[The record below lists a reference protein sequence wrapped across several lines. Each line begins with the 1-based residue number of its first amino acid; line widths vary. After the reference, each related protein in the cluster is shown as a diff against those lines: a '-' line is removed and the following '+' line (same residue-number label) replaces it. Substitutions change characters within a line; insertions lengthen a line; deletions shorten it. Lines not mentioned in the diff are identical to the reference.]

1 MRQNNLKNLTLMID
15 TLDIKRKEIPTILNE
30 ILISIKNKLIS
41 LNIITKE
48 DSYFPI
54 IKEINYSFINS
65 DEKELYDKFNFL
77 LRKKEYLK
85 EKIDSGEKD
94 KEIPRNLILTILSK
108 ICKCLKKIIS
118 TRI

>member
-1 MRQNNLKNLTLMID
+1 
-15 TLDIKRKEIPTILNE
+15 
-30 ILISIKNKLIS
+30 
-41 LNIITKE
+41 
-48 DSYFPI
+48 
-54 IKEINYSFINS
+54 
-65 DEKELYDKFNFL
+65 L

-85 EKIDSGEKD
+85 EKINSGEKD